1 MDKKAKLLQAL
12 KLSQA
17 MKSKSEAFVLLA
29 KLDTM
34 EEKIDAIKMPD
45 NADIKQELK
54 NIKQELEQDLI
65 IELDIV

>member
-12 KLSQA
+12 RLTQA